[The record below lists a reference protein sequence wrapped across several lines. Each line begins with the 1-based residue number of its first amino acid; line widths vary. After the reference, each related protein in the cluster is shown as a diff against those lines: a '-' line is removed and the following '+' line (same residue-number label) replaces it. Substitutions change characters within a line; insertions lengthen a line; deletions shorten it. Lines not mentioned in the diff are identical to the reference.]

1 MFNHSLNK
9 FIKVRG
15 YKKNKRNEY
24 KFNKNL
30 LRESSEKILYNA
42 VIEIENDLE
51 LALSKNDYVNYLKNL
66 NTLSSSIKIFFD
78 NVMINV
84 EDEDTKIN
92 RLSLLVLINN
102 HYTNFA
108 NIAILSH

>member
-1 MFNHSLNK
+1 
-9 FIKVRG
+9 
-15 YKKNKRNEY
+15 
-24 KFNKNL
+24 
-30 LRESSEKILYNA
+30 
-42 VIEIENDLE
+42 LE